1 MSLCGLRRPPPLRP
15 RREAKQD
22 KGKGKEEPVLVDEC
36 GDAGLITVDEDTYIY
51 DSERNEQLQTRKSS
65 PNFDYDYDWEREDQ
79 LSTILENLEDG
90 GSQRDGSSDCHPTP
104 TPPPPVT
111 PTTPETEPRK
121 ARGFRPRTKRTRFGE
136 HLSSPANISKQS
148 RAAAKMSSTMSGRRT
163 PETPR
168 PIAAP
173 PRDLESIAYIDKS
186 LVFEHF
192 TTNDAWELGSALRN
206 RLLPI
211 PTPVVINIALANQN
225 QVLFHTCTHPGVMP
239 DNDNWVTRKRKT
251 VLRWGCS
258 TWYMHCKFEGDEFAF
273 RDRYGLGNS
282 AGEYAIHG
290 GGVPIRVTGV
300 EGVVAVVV
308 VSGLKQHEDHG
319 VIVEVIRELYY

>member
-1 MSLCGLRRPPPLRP
+1 MSLCGLRRPPPLRR
-15 RREAKQD
+15 RREVKID
-22 KGKGKEEPVLVDEC
+22 KERGTEKASPDEQPDPGLLHASNEPTLLDPS
-36 GDAGLITVDEDTYIY
+36 DLLHRPSA
-51 DSERNEQLQTRKSS
+51 
-65 PNFDYDYDWEREDQ
+65 NFEWARTDR

-90 GSQRDGSSDCHPTP
+90 SSRRDESLDQPQTPLIPTP
-104 TPPPPVT
+104 EQT
-111 PTTPETEPRK
+111 PRK
-121 ARGFRPRTKRTRFGE
+121 ARAIRARVKRTRFVE
-136 HLSSPANISKQS
+136 HISSPGNISKQYRQKLMLTMYDR
-148 RAAAKMSSTMSGRRT
+148 RAQEA
-163 PETPR
+163 PR
-168 PIAAP
+168 PIATP
-173 PRDLESIAYIDKS
+173 PRELESIAYIDKS
-186 LVFEHF
+186 LVFEQF
-192 TTNDAWELGSALRN
+192 TTNDAWELGSALRS

-239 DNDNWVTRKRKT
+239 ENENWVQRKRKT

-258 TWYMHCKFEGDEFAF
+258 TWYMHCKFDGDEFAF
-273 RDRYGLGNS
+273 RDKYGLGSS

-319 VIVEVIRELYY
+319 VIVEVIRDLYY

>member
-1 MSLCGLRRPPPLRP
+1 MSTLCGLRRTRHPPPLRP
-15 RREAKQD
+15 RRETKKD
-22 KGKGKEEPVLVDEC
+22 KGKGKEKAVLANDHRETHGFLDVSREP
-36 GDAGLITVDEDTYIY
+36 I
-51 DSERNEQLQTRKSS
+51 DSERKSLLNRPS
-65 PNFDYDYDWEREDQ
+65 ANFDWAREDQ
-79 LSTILENLEDG
+79 LSTILENLED
-90 GSQRDGSSDCHPTP
+90 SSSRRGDEQDKDHEQPPLTP
-104 TPPPPVT
+104 TP
-111 PTTPETEPRK
+111 EQAPRK
-121 ARGFRPRTKRTRFGE
+121 PQVIKPRVKRTRFVE
-136 HLSSPANISKQS
+136 HLSSPGHISKQY
-148 RAAAKMSSTMSGRRT
+148 REKMSSMSGRRT

-173 PRDLESIAYIDKS
+173 PRDLESIAHIDKS

-192 TTNDAWELGSALRN
+192 TTDDAWELGSALRN

-211 PTPVVINIALANQN
+211 ATPVVINISLANQN
-225 QVLFHTCTHPGVMP
+225 QILFHTCTHSGVMP
-239 DNDNWVTRKRKT
+239 DNDSWVSRKRKT

-258 TWYMHCKFEGDEFAF
+258 TWYMQCKFDGDEVAF
-273 RDRYGLGNS
+273 REKYGLGNS

-308 VSGLKQHEDHG
+308 VSGLKQNEDHG

>member
-1 MSLCGLRRPPPLRP
+1 MSLCGLRRPPPLRR
-15 RREAKQD
+15 RREVKID
-22 KGKGKEEPVLVDEC
+22 KGKDTEKAPPDEKHEPDLLDASKEPTLDQS
-36 GDAGLITVDEDTYIY
+36 DLLHRPSA
-51 DSERNEQLQTRKSS
+51 
-65 PNFDYDYDWEREDQ
+65 NFEWARTDR
-79 LSTILENLEDG
+79 LSTILENLED
-90 GSQRDGSSDCHPTP
+90 SDIRRDGSLDHPQTPLRPTP
-104 TPPPPVT
+104 QQL
-111 PTTPETEPRK
+111 PRK
-121 ARGFRPRTKRTRFGE
+121 ARVIRPRVKRTRFVE
-136 HLSSPANISKQS
+136 HISSPGNISKQY
-148 RAAAKMSSTMSGRRT
+148 RQKLMLTMSDRRT

-168 PIAAP
+168 PIATP
-173 PRDLESIAYIDKS
+173 PRELDLIAYIDKS
-186 LVFEHF
+186 LVFEQF
-192 TTNDAWELGSALRN
+192 TTNDAWELGSALRS

-239 DNDNWVTRKRKT
+239 ENENWVQRKRKT

-258 TWYMHCKFEGDEFAF
+258 TWYMHCKFDGDEFAF
-273 RDRYGLGNS
+273 RDKYGLGNS

-319 VIVEVIRELYY
+319 VIVEVIRDLYY

>member
-1 MSLCGLRRPPPLRP
+1 MSTLCGLRRTHHPPPLRP
-15 RREAKQD
+15 RREEKRD
-22 KGKGKEEPVLVDEC
+22 KEKGKGKEKSVLVNETHDPGYLDVSREP
-36 GDAGLITVDEDTYIY
+36 I
-51 DSERNEQLQTRKSS
+51 DSERKSLLNRPS
-65 PNFDYDYDWEREDQ
+65 ANFDWAREDQ
-79 LSTILENLEDG
+79 LSTILESLDD
-90 GSQRDGSSDCHPTP
+90 SASRRDDEEGEQQPLTP
-104 TPPPPVT
+104 V
-111 PTTPETEPRK
+111 PEQAPRK
-121 ARGFRPRTKRTRFGE
+121 PRVIRSRVKRTRFVE
-136 HLSSPANISKQS
+136 HLSSPGHISKQY
-148 RAAAKMSSTMSGRRT
+148 REKMSSMSGRRT

-192 TTNDAWELGSALRN
+192 TTDDAWELGSALRN

-211 PTPVVINIALANQN
+211 ATPVVINISLANQN
-225 QVLFHTCTHPGVMP
+225 QILFHSCTHSGVMP
-239 DNDNWVTRKRKT
+239 DNDSWVSRKRKT

-258 TWYMHCKFEGDEFAF
+258 TWYMHCKFDGDEVAF
-273 RDRYGLGNS
+273 REKYGLGNS

-308 VSGLKQHEDHG
+308 VSGLKQSEDHG